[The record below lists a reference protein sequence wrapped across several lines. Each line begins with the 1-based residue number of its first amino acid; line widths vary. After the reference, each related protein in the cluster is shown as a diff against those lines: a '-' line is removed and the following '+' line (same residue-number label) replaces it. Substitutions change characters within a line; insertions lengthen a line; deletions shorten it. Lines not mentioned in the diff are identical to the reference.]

1 MAATL
6 GMAAACGNISL
17 SSPRL
22 VSLTSHTWTPH
33 LHLLLGMV
41 QVSDKINKDILG
53 LTRLTLRLGRWNFF
67 LQLFLLLGFG
77 LIRRENLSA
86 FGRDC
91 FLDVLIS
98 SFDLDI
104 KIQAA
109 NHILKIRHPS
119 STILASLSLTLLDFF
134 FKMPLL
140 LQQCCWFGTATLLN
154 CLLVAWGPQTISS
167 FLLLPLPF

>member
-1 MAATL
+1 MRIKLNRHAQCTVQSASIVGGGL
-6 GMAAACGNISL
+6 RCMAAACGNISL

-53 LTRLTLRLGRWNFF
+53 KTRLTLKLGPWNFF
-67 LQLFLLLGFG
+67 LQYFLLLGFG
-77 LIRRENLSA
+77 LIQRENLSA

-98 SFDLDI
+98 PFDLDI

-119 STILASLSLTLLDFF
+119 KRLS
-134 FKMPLL
+134 
-140 LQQCCWFGTATLLN
+140 QCHL
-154 CLLVAWGPQTISS
+154 S
-167 FLLLPLPF
+167 FS